1 MHASAAQTASSS
13 LPQPQPA
20 SGRKNAIRL
29 VALASA
35 VRLAKD
41 IRTHRAVIMVAV
53 GLVAAAQLAREGRN
67 PLEWYFARE
76 PDKPA

>member
-1 MHASAAQTASSS
+1 MHESASETANT
-13 LPQPQPA
+13 PQSQSA

-35 VRLAKD
+35 VHLAKD
-41 IRTHRAVIMVAV
+41 MRTHRAVIMVTI
-53 GLVAAAQLAREGRN
+53 GLVAAAHLARQGRN

>member
-1 MHASAAQTASSS
+1 MYASAAETASS
-13 LPQPQPA
+13 PQPQSA

-35 VRLAKD
+35 VRLAQD
-41 IRTHRAVIMVAV
+41 IRTHRAVIVVAI
-53 GLVAAAQLAREGRN
+53 GLVAAAHLAREGRN

-76 PDKPA
+76 PDKPV

>member
-1 MHASAAQTASSS
+1 MHASAAQTASS
-13 LPQPQPA
+13 PQPQPA

-41 IRTHRAVIMVAV
+41 MRTHRAVIMVAV
-53 GLVAAAQLAREGRN
+53 GLVAAAKLAREGRN

>member
-1 MHASAAQTASSS
+1 MHASAAETANS
-13 LPQPQPA
+13 PQPQSA

-41 IRTHRAVIMVAV
+41 MRTHRAVIMVAI
-53 GLVAAAQLAREGRN
+53 GLVAAAHLAREGRN

-76 PDKPA
+76 PDKPE

>member
-1 MHASAAQTASSS
+1 MPASAAETANSQQQS
-13 LPQPQPA
+13 A

-41 IRTHRAVIMVAV
+41 IRTHRAVIMVAI
-53 GLVAAAQLAREGRN
+53 GLVAAAHLAREGRN

-76 PDKPA
+76 PDKPE

>member
-1 MHASAAQTASSS
+1 MHASAAETATS
-13 LPQPQPA
+13 PQQQLA

-41 IRTHRAVIMVAV
+41 IRTHRAVIMVAI
-53 GLVAAAQLAREGRN
+53 GLVAAAHLAREGRN

-76 PDKPA
+76 PDKPE

>member
-1 MHASAAQTASSS
+1 MHASAAETANS
-13 LPQPQPA
+13 PQPQSA

-35 VRLAKD
+35 ARLAKD
-41 IRTHRAVIMVAV
+41 MRTHRAVIMVAI
-53 GLVAAAQLAREGRN
+53 GLVAAAHLAREGRN

-76 PDKPA
+76 PDKPE

>member
-1 MHASAAQTASSS
+1 MHASAAETANS
-13 LPQPQPA
+13 PQSQSA
-20 SGRKNAIRL
+20 NGRKNAIRL

-41 IRTHRAVIMVAV
+41 MRTHRTVVIVAI
-53 GLVAAAQLAREGRN
+53 GLVEAAHLAREGRN

>member
-1 MHASAAQTASSS
+1 MHASAAETATS
-13 LPQPQPA
+13 PQQQSA

-41 IRTHRAVIMVAV
+41 IRTHRAVIMVAI
-53 GLVAAAQLAREGRN
+53 GLVAAAHLAREGRN

-76 PDKPA
+76 PDKPE

>member
-1 MHASAAQTASSS
+1 MHESAAETANR
-13 LPQPQPA
+13 PQPQSA

-41 IRTHRAVIMVAV
+41 MRTHRAVIVVAV
-53 GLVAAAQLAREGRN
+53 GLVAAAHLAREGRN
-67 PLEWYFARE
+67 PLEWYFARQ